1 MTKKTVKTL
10 TTVILAF
17 LVASILYLITSFA
30 TEYLSGKTRC
40 DHIYNSLIL
49 EIESNGSSTNF
60 SNFTKKENGFESLKI
75 YKNSESLFIFP
86 SNTTSDIQETALI
99 KVYNSQNKSGEDII
113 HIQAAMQLIRPYRAF
128 AILEVTFIFV
138 LIVTLLAGCLLLF
151 IFIGEKKGTI
161 NLDSEE
167 VESDKNDFTIENQ
180 EEEHSTPLS
189 TDNEDSSNLKETIT
203 DLESTLPEK
212 KQEPQKDEE
221 ETAYSLNPKNIL
233 HTIETVKEESPFE
246 ANKIDLDTIIDNAQA
261 SEEEMITFDD
271 FVPSAVNEPSEKHE
285 TREEE
290 KTEPLSQ
297 NTLIKSSDALKENLE
312 KELIKAGANEQD
324 LSLFLI
330 NIPSLQLNTEKGIN
344 ISQKLIDLFLIK
356 DIYSINNDIIAII
369 KADQNIDQAEDF
381 ADSVFN
387 QIKNECESFCK
398 TPFIGISSRS
408 TRMLSA
414 ERLIN
419 EAREALNHALE
430 DPSLPIIGFHVDI
443 EKYREY
449 LKNSQ

>member
-30 TEYLSGKTRC
+30 TEYLSGQTRC

-49 EIESNGSSTNF
+49 EIENQGITTNF
-60 SNFTKKENGFESLKI
+60 SSFTKKENGFESLKI

-167 VESDKNDFTIENQ
+167 AEPQINDFIIENQ
-180 EEEHSTPLS
+180 EEEESTEIS
-189 TDNEDSSNLKETIT
+189 ISNDNSLDLQENNT
-203 DLESTLPEK
+203 DLSSTSVENEK
-212 KQEPQKDEE
+212 EPQKSEE

-271 FVPSAVNEPSEKHE
+271 FVPSAVNESSEKDE

-297 NTLIKSSDALKENLE
+297 NTLTKSSDALKEDLE

-330 NIPSLQLNTEKGIN
+330 NIPSLQLNTEKGIK

-356 DIYSINNDIIAII
+356 DIYTINNEVIAII

-381 ADSVFN
+381 ADSIFN
-387 QIKNECESFCK
+387 QIKTECESFCQ

>member
-138 LIVTLLAGCLLLF
+138 LIVTLLAGCLLLL

-167 VESDKNDFTIENQ
+167 VESDKNNFTIENQ

-189 TDNEDSSNLKETIT
+189 TDNEDSFNLKETIT
-203 DLESTLPEK
+203 DSDSTLPEN
-212 KQEPQKDEE
+212 KQEHQKDEE
-221 ETAYSLNPKNIL
+221 ETTYSLNPKNIL

-271 FVPSAVNEPSEKHE
+271 FVPSAVNEPSEKDE

-297 NTLIKSSDALKENLE
+297 NTLIKSSDAPKEDLE

-330 NIPSLQLNTEKGIN
+330 NIPSLQLNTEKGIT

-430 DPSLPIIGFHVDI
+430 DPTLPIIGFHVDI

>member
-86 SNTTSDIQETALI
+86 SNKTSDIQETALI

-167 VESDKNDFTIENQ
+167 VESDKNNFTIENQ

-189 TDNEDSSNLKETIT
+189 TDNEDSFNLKETIT
-203 DLESTLPEK
+203 DSESTLPEN
-212 KQEPQKDEE
+212 KQEHQKDEE

-271 FVPSAVNEPSEKHE
+271 FVPSAVNEPSEKDE

-297 NTLIKSSDALKENLE
+297 NTLIKSSDALKEDLE

-330 NIPSLQLNTEKGIN
+330 NIPSLQLNTEKGIT

-430 DPSLPIIGFHVDI
+430 DPTLPIIGFHVDI

>member
-167 VESDKNDFTIENQ
+167 VEPQNDDFTIENQ
-180 EEEHSTPLS
+180 EEEQSTPLS
-189 TDNEDSSNLKETIT
+189 TDNEDSFNLKETIT
-203 DLESTLPEK
+203 DSDSTLPEN
-212 KQEPQKDEE
+212 KQEHQKDEE

-233 HTIETVKEESPFE
+233 HTIKTVKEESPFE

-261 SEEEMITFDD
+261 SEEEMITFDN
-271 FVPSAVNEPSEKHE
+271 FVPSAVNESSEKDE

-297 NTLIKSSDALKENLE
+297 NTLIKSSDALKEDLE

-330 NIPSLQLNTEKGIN
+330 NIPSLQLNTEKGIT

-387 QIKNECESFCK
+387 NIKNECESFCK

-430 DPSLPIIGFHVDI
+430 DPTLPIIGFHVDI

>member
-49 EIESNGSSTNF
+49 EIENNGSSTNF

-167 VESDKNDFTIENQ
+167 VESDKNNFTIENQ

-189 TDNEDSSNLKETIT
+189 TDNEDSFNLKETIT
-203 DLESTLPEK
+203 DSESTLPEN
-212 KQEPQKDEE
+212 KQEHQKDEE

-261 SEEEMITFDD
+261 SEEEMITFDN
-271 FVPSAVNEPSEKHE
+271 FVPSAVNEPSEKDE

-297 NTLIKSSDALKENLE
+297 NTLIKSSDALKEDLE

-387 QIKNECESFCK
+387 HIKNECESFCN

-430 DPSLPIIGFHVDI
+430 DPTLPIIGFHVDI

>member
-180 EEEHSTPLS
+180 EEKHSTPLS
-189 TDNEDSSNLKETIT
+189 TNNEDSFNLKETIT
-203 DLESTLPEK
+203 DSDSTLPEN
-212 KQEPQKDEE
+212 KQEHQKDEE

-271 FVPSAVNEPSEKHE
+271 FVPSAVNEPSEKDE
-285 TREEE
+285 TKEEE

-297 NTLIKSSDALKENLE
+297 NILIKSSDALKEDLE

>member
-49 EIESNGSSTNF
+49 EIENNGSSTNF

-167 VESDKNDFTIENQ
+167 VESDKNNFTIENQ

-189 TDNEDSSNLKETIT
+189 TDNEDSFNLNETIT
-203 DLESTLPEK
+203 DSDSTLPEN
-212 KQEPQKDEE
+212 KQEHQKDEE

-271 FVPSAVNEPSEKHE
+271 FVPSAVNESSEKDE
-285 TREEE
+285 TMKDE
-290 KTEPLSQ
+290 KTEPLRQ
-297 NTLIKSSDALKENLE
+297 NTLIKSSDALKEDLE

-430 DPSLPIIGFHVDI
+430 DPTLPIIGFHVDI

>member
-167 VESDKNDFTIENQ
+167 VESDKNNFTIENQ

-189 TDNEDSSNLKETIT
+189 TDNEDSFNLKETIT
-203 DLESTLPEK
+203 DSDSTLPEN
-212 KQEPQKDEE
+212 KQEHQKDEE
-221 ETAYSLNPKNIL
+221 ETTYSLNPKNIL

-271 FVPSAVNEPSEKHE
+271 FVPSAVNEPSEKDE

-297 NTLIKSSDALKENLE
+297 NTLIKSSDAPKEDLE

-330 NIPSLQLNTEKGIN
+330 NIPSLQLNTEKGIT

-430 DPSLPIIGFHVDI
+430 DPTLPIIGFHVDI

>member
-189 TDNEDSSNLKETIT
+189 TDNEDSFNLNETIT
-203 DLESTLPEK
+203 DSDSTLPEN
-212 KQEPQKDEE
+212 KQEHQKDEE

-271 FVPSAVNEPSEKHE
+271 FVPSAVNEPSEKDE
-285 TREEE
+285 TKEEE

-297 NTLIKSSDALKENLE
+297 NTLIKSSDALKEDLE